1 MKLQLIASAV
11 LAGATLFAAQASF
24 AEESPLMQDRMV
36 NLNQAAIQQQSIEQ
50 TASQH
55 DAVAQPAHQG

>member
-11 LAGATLFAAQASF
+11 LATTALFAAQASF
-24 AEESPLMQDRMV
+24 AEESSVMQARMAQLGHV
-36 NLNQAAIQQQSIEQ
+36 QQQVEQ

-55 DAVAQPAHQG
+55 QDAVKSGQQG